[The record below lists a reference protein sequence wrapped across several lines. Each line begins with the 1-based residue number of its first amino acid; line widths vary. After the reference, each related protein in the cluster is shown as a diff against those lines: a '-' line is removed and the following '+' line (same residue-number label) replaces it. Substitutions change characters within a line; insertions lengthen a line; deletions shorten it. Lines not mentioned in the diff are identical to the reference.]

1 MYQGPGFV
9 LFAILFFGF
18 LFFWYVIRPVIKD
31 RGGVNAMLNREPA
44 AQSPDQ
50 ILISQAD
57 QLMGEVRAA
66 VNRSILSPERKRD
79 LLTQAAEVPAN
90 VRKGVE
96 RLAQIQRL
104 RELAQQRGAATTDM
118 LVETTTLEN
127 QTRADIN
134 HSLDVLTRMPLAL
147 TRIEV
152 ERENVDLDRMMS
164 DLSET
169 NARLNDTAEA
179 AKELRAKN

>member
-1 MYQGPGFV
+1 
-9 LFAILFFGF
+9 
-18 LFFWYVIRPVIKD
+18 
-31 RGGVNAMLNREPA
+31 
-44 AQSPDQ
+44 
-50 ILISQAD
+50 
-57 QLMGEVRAA
+57 
-66 VNRSILSPERKRD
+66 
-79 LLTQAAEVPAN
+79 
-90 VRKGVE
+90 
-96 RLAQIQRL
+96 
-104 RELAQQRGAATTDM
+104 LAQQRGAATTDM